1 MNNYNEN
8 DFYLFL
14 SMFANVLQIADFKM
28 NVTQLSNDDLMKHL
42 LQQDNVLDDQT
53 NNYLKKIVEQNETI
67 IKQNEEIK
75 KLLKGENKLP

>member
-1 MNNYNEN
+1 MNDYDNNSL
-8 DFYLFL
+8 LFL
-14 SMFANVLQIADFKM
+14 SVLANVLQIADYQM

-75 KLLKGENKLP
+75 KLLKGEK

>member
-1 MNNYNEN
+1 
-8 DFYLFL
+8 
-14 SMFANVLQIADFKM
+14 M

-75 KLLKGENKLP
+75 KLLKGEK